1 MPDATDLHDPALWLG
16 GAYELAIELG
26 DRDDDRLGAGLDA
39 VWRAAGVED
48 CVGISDDAA
57 NAVVES
63 ACTLDA
69 LLRHGRLAGRTVL
82 PRGRPV
88 ACGVRALRGMRAAG
102 GGRRAAVD
110 WLVFF
115 LPVGA
120 LDQAEPRSA
129 AFPFRGGDSLLWRR
143 PLDRWLAGIGA
154 RVYAELPYRLGLIG
168 PEVAGLTTA
177 RALDGEP
184 PAERWAGYLIPR
196 DGELAY
202 HQADL

>member
-1 MPDATDLHDPALWLG
+1 MADATDLHDDALWLG
-16 GAYELAIELG
+16 GSYDLAMELG
-26 DRDDDRLGAGLDA
+26 DRDDSRLAAALDA
-39 VWRAAGVED
+39 VWRAAQVED
-48 CVGISDDAA
+48 CVGVPGEAG

-63 ACTLDA
+63 ECTLDA

-88 ACGVRALRGMRAAG
+88 VCGVRALRGARAAG
-102 GGRRAAVD
+102 NGRRAGVD

-120 LDQAEPRSA
+120 LDRAEPRSA

-143 PLDRWLAGIGA
+143 PLDRWLSGIGA
-154 RVYAELPYRLGLIG
+154 AVHQEVPYRLGLVG
-168 PEVAGLTTA
+168 PDVAGLTTA

-196 DGELAY
+196 DGELVY
-202 HQADL
+202 HQADR